1 MNKIKVLLVE
11 DDPVWNE
18 YISETVN
25 REPDLFLVGTARSK
39 VGAIRIAGMLD
50 IDVVLLDV
58 VLDGNSADGLDAALE
73 IGYISKAKVIMLTV
87 MDQTEI
93 ISEAFGNGA
102 FNYLVKTA
110 IEDIPEAI
118 RAAYAGRSSI
128 HASAAGALRAEFV
141 RMKRNEL
148 RQSLTRTEFEILR
161 FMHDGHTRSAIGNR
175 LHITESTVKKHVNQV
190 IRKLK
195 VHTGKEAARKAKMKG
210 IL

>member
-25 REPDLFLVGTARSK
+25 REPDLFLIGTARSK
-39 VGAIRIAGMLD
+39 EDAIRIAGMLD

-58 VLDGNSADGLDAALE
+58 VLDGNAADGLSAALE

-102 FNYLVKTA
+102 INYIVKTA

-161 FMHDGHTRSAIGNR
+161 FMHDGHTRSAIGDH

-195 VHTGKEAARKAKMKG
+195 VRTGKEAARKAKMKG

>member
-39 VGAIRIAGMLD
+39 VGAIRIVGMLD

-73 IGYISKAKVIMLTV
+73 IVSVSRAKVIMLTV
-87 MDQTEI
+87 LDQAEI

-102 FNYLVKTA
+102 FNYIVKTA
-110 IEDIPEAI
+110 IEDIPESI

-128 HASAAGALRAEFV
+128 HASAAGALRSEFV

-161 FMHDGHTRSAIGNR
+161 FMHDGHTRSAIGDR

>member
-1 MNKIKVLLVE
+1 M
-11 DDPVWNE
+11 WNE

-58 VLDGNSADGLDAALE
+58 VLDGNAADGLDAALE
-73 IGYISKAKVIMLTV
+73 IVSISRAKVIMLTV
-87 MDQTEI
+87 MDQAEI

-102 FNYLVKTA
+102 FNYIVKTA
-110 IEDIPEAI
+110 IEDIPEAV

-128 HASAAGALRAEFV
+128 HASAAGALRSEFV

-148 RQSLTRTEFEILR
+148 RQSLTRTEFEVLR
-161 FMHDGHTRSAIGNR
+161 FMHDGHTRSAIGDR

>member
-58 VLDGNSADGLDAALE
+58 VLDGNAADGLDAALE
-73 IGYISKAKVIMLTV
+73 IVSISRAKVIMLTV
-87 MDQTEI
+87 MDQAEI

-102 FNYLVKTA
+102 FNYIVKTA
-110 IEDIPEAI
+110 IEDIPEAV

-128 HASAAGALRAEFV
+128 HASAAGALRSEFV

-148 RQSLTRTEFEILR
+148 RQSLTRTEFEVLR
-161 FMHDGHTRSAIGNR
+161 FMHDGHTRSAIGDR